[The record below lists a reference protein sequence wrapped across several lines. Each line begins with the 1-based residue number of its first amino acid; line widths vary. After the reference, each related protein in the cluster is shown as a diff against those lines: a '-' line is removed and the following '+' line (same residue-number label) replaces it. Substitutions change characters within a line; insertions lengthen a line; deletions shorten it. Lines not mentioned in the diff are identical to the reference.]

1 MPCRFCH
8 RIVGSALHW
17 RNFSHREL
25 KRRAFVCCYCL
36 FSFAPL
42 FLCLS
47 LCLFCCFFY
56 CFFDWF
62 SICLLASYLFLW
74 LFALRIAHLLF
85 LRLSRNTCFHW
96 NTQEDIHAA
105 RAEQMDCPSHLI
117 YISFTYLLV
126 VPFCQ
131 NCLPM
136 ISKAVCPLCQSS
148 LHQMMLI
155 TYNESVMVCERER
168 LCRQQAH
175 KWFFC
180 SDCHSLN
187 YLCITGVRCNSGTV
201 YQTCVSLVA
210 SFIVLRP
217 HRSSSSI
224 WSSGWGSADFRDWFL
239 FRLSISSFVQICLQW
254 ASS

>member
-85 LRLSRNTCFHW
+85 LTLSRNTCFHW
-96 NTQEDIHAA
+96 YSRGYPCRSSRTNGLPFPPDIYF
-105 RAEQMDCPSHLI
+105 L
-117 YISFTYLLV
+117 YLFAGSAIL
-126 VPFCQ
+126 PELFAHDFQ
-131 NCLPM
+131 SCLPTLPEQF
-136 ISKAVCPLCQSS
+136 A
-148 LHQMMLI
+148 
-155 TYNESVMVCERER
+155 
-168 LCRQQAH
+168 
-175 KWFFC
+175 
-180 SDCHSLN
+180 SDDVDN
-187 YLCITGVRCNSGTV
+187 V
-201 YQTCVSLVA
+201 
-210 SFIVLRP
+210 
-217 HRSSSSI
+217 
-224 WSSGWGSADFRDWFL
+224 
-239 FRLSISSFVQICLQW
+239 
-254 ASS
+254 

>member
-1 MPCRFCH
+1 
-8 RIVGSALHW
+8 
-17 RNFSHREL
+17 
-25 KRRAFVCCYCL
+25 
-36 FSFAPL
+36 
-42 FLCLS
+42 
-47 LCLFCCFFY
+47 
-56 CFFDWF
+56 
-62 SICLLASYLFLW
+62 
-74 LFALRIAHLLF
+74 
-85 LRLSRNTCFHW
+85 
-96 NTQEDIHAA
+96 
-105 RAEQMDCPSHLI
+105 
-117 YISFTYLLV
+117 
-126 VPFCQ
+126 
-131 NCLPM
+131 
-136 ISKAVCPLCQSS
+136 
-148 LHQMMLI
+148 
-155 TYNESVMVCERER
+155 VMVCERER